1 VEHVQVGAKR
11 QELIAQI
18 KRLEASG
25 STPLYDSIGLGA
37 EVIGRNL
44 STQTTNAMVVLTD
57 GLDTDSRTYR
67 FGDELISAAIAH
79 DTTIFTIAYGGD
91 ADQEILSSLAQK
103 ANGNF
108 YLGTEANIVA
118 IYEEM
123 SAAFG
128 GSQGIGR

>member
-1 VEHVQVGAKR
+1 LGAKV
-11 QELIAQI
+11 I
-18 KRLEASG
+18 
-25 STPLYDSIGLGA
+25 DSH
-37 EVIGRNL
+37 L

-57 GLDTDSRTYR
+57 GLDTSSHSYR
-67 FGDELISAAIAH
+67 FNDTLVSTAIAH
-79 DTTIFTIAYGGD
+79 DTTIFTIAYGDD
-91 ADQEILSSLAQK
+91 ADKNMLSGLAQR

-123 SAAFG
+123 SAVFG